1 MLAIAKRNRGA
12 LLGASGV
19 EADDPEQNRFGCFLP
34 DLTR

>member
-1 MLAIAKRNRGA
+1 MLAIAGA
-12 LLGASGV
+12 IAALCSAFQEV